1 MIKLIMNG
9 IINHQTKLRNK
20 NISKLKINEH
30 N

>member
-9 IINHQTKLRNK
+9 IINQTKLRNK

>member
-9 IINHQTKLRNK
+9 IINQTKLRNK
-20 NISKLKINEH
+20 NINKLKINEH